1 VLTVVEV
8 GHATVQ
14 DLGRWGAR
22 RWGVPVAGALD
33 AESLAVLN
41 ALVGNPPDAAAVEVL
56 VGPLVVE
63 ATAPV
68 VVAVPWSAV
77 ALDAGERR
85 RVDAGLLAVAGGVDV
100 PEVLGS
106 RSGRV
111 LRRGD
116 TLPAGPPTG
125 VSLRLPVPPVWDE
138 SPIRVVAGPQ
148 DGAGE
153 LCGPTWV
160 VGPSSDRMG
169 LRLDGPAIGGGEV
182 TSDGVVPGAV
192 QVPPD
197 GRPILLLAEA
207 PTTGGYVKPAVV
219 ATVDLPRAGRLRPGD
234 EVRFEAV
241 SVDEALDLLAARRAA
256 LDQLV
261 ASAVPAP
268 DTRTLLTT
276 NLVSGAVDP
285 TDDGGR

>member
-22 RWGVPVAGALD
+22 RWGVPVSGALD
-33 AESLAVLN
+33 VESLAVLN

-77 ALDAGERR
+77 ALDAGERL

-106 RSGRV
+106 RSGQL

-116 TLPAGPPTG
+116 ALPAGPPTG

-138 SPIRVVAGPQ
+138 GPIRVVAGPQ
-148 DGAGE
+148 DGAAE
-153 LCGPTWV
+153 LCGPTWT

-234 EVRFEAV
+234 EVRFEEV

-268 DTRTLLTT
+268 DARTLLTT